1 MELEVVKNENSDENI
16 KNKNENHGCNFKKKF
31 TMNMI
36 LNFFT
41 KKQDY
46 KVKFNQML
54 FHKQKIKLYWVGNL
68 ILTTFFK

>member
-41 KKQDY
+41 KK
-46 KVKFNQML
+46 
-54 FHKQKIKLYWVGNL
+54 
-68 ILTTFFK
+68 